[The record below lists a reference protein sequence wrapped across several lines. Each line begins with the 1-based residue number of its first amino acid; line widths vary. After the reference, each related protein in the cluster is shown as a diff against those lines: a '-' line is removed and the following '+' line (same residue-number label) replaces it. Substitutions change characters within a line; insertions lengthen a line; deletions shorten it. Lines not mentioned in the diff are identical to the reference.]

1 MYFERKSP
9 TPGSQKTI
17 NKSLKPQVG
26 TLTAPTYRV
35 RKHSAGCSYDKEKVG
50 PNNSFCSCNKALSL
64 GKCEAAQ
71 IEGHARRNDGY

>member
-1 MYFERKSP
+1 MYFKRKAP
-9 TPGSQKTI
+9 TPGSQKTL

-26 TLTAPTYRV
+26 TLTGPTYRV

-50 PNNSFCSCNKALSL
+50 PNNSFCSCNKGLSL
-64 GKCEAAQ
+64 SKSEAAQ